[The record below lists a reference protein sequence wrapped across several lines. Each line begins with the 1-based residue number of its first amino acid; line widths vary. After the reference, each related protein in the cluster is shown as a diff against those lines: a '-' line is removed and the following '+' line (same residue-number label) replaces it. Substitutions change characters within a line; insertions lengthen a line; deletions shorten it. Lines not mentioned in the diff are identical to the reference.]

1 MILFKNLLP
10 LSMLS
15 KNELRIR
22 ERKALDEMYDAMRSA
37 GPHSEAYWNKK
48 LAVVKIQSA
57 INK

>member
-1 MILFKNLLP
+1 
-10 LSMLS
+10 MLS